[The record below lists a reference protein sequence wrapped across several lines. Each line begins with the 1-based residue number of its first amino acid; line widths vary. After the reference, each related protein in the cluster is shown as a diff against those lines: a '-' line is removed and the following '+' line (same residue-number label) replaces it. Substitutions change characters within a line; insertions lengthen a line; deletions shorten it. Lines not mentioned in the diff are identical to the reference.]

1 MISVV
6 IATHESERLLV
17 PTLAALVPA
26 AIAGVVREVIV
37 TDAGS
42 RDATAKVAD
51 IAGCRFEL
59 MPGPLGARLAAAAD
73 MARARWILFLQ
84 PGSVPESSWIE
95 EAEQFVRV
103 GELTADTRAA
113 AFQPKPGHDRSAIAE
128 ALALIAAAFGG
139 LPAPHQGL
147 LISKEL
153 YQRIGSHRAE
163 AADPEIDLLRRLGR
177 RRIAR
182 LRSGATMAR
191 AR

>member
-42 RDATAKVAD
+42 QDATAKVAD
-51 IAGCRFEL
+51 LAGCRFEL
-59 MPGPLGARLAAAAD
+59 VPGPLGARLAAAAGI
-73 MARARWILFLQ
+73 ARARWLLFLK
-84 PGSVPESSWIE
+84 PGSVLEANWVE
-95 EAEQFVRV
+95 EAEQFVRAT
-103 GELTADTRAA
+103 ELTADTRAA
-113 AFQPKPGHDRSAIAE
+113 AFRPRAAYERSAIAD
-128 ALALIAAAFGG
+128 ALALVAAAFGAR
-139 LPAPHQGL
+139 PSPQQGL
-147 LISKEL
+147 LISKQL

-163 AADPEIDLLRRLGR
+163 AADPETDLLRRLGR
-177 RRIAR
+177 RRIAT
-182 LRSGATMAR
+182 LRSGAIMAR